1 MKGTESNFVQ
11 PDAWNICVVLEEFS
25 FDIIVINTEEF
36 AYIIYIQTNHNIVHG
51 RIKNETH
58 NSFRIQEILTQVY
71 STTINKRECD
81 HNNKIK

>member
-1 MKGTESNFVQ
+1 MCGIRRIS
-11 PDAWNICVVLEEFS
+11 LR
-25 FDIIVINTEEF
+25 IIVTNIEEF

-81 HNNKIK
+81 HNGKIK